1 MKLEIKDSQ
10 NYAATIIQ
18 EPKPHKLLNSD
29 RLYGI
34 TVFGMTAV
42 VNEAW
47 QDKEGD
53 LAVFFPAECQIS
65 DAFASYANL
74 YRHSEKN
81 LDPGEVGYLE
91 DSRRVRA
98 LKLRGNVSN
107 GLILPVYILEM
118 FVGEA
123 KCFAEGD
130 TFDTIDGV
138 EICRKYR
145 VKEAPVK
152 TPREGGKLVKAF
164 KRVDEKMLPE
174 HIETDQWLRNE
185 GLVEDGDMMVVTQK
199 LHGTSVRLA
208 NTIVKRKLTLLERIA
223 KRLGAKVAE
232 TEFDYIAG
240 SRKVIKDP
248 KSTTQ
253 DHFYS
258 TDLWTK
264 KLKEVQDLIPRNF
277 ILYGEMVGFT
287 EGGTPIQKGH
297 TYEAAPGESDLYV
310 YRVAMVNDQGQLY
323 DLSWDQ
329 VVQFCLARGLRYTP
343 ELWRGLKIDFELS
356 DFEEKNF
363 HAVES
368 ADRNMR
374 RFGEYVEMPVKLSE
388 GGAGADEGIV
398 IRVDRGQPVP
408 LLLKFK
414 NPSHYLY
421 ETEVLDSG
429 AVDTESD
436 ES

>member
-1 MKLEIKDSQ
+1 MKLEIKDSE
-10 NYAATIIQ
+10 NYAASIIRV
-18 EPKPHKLLNSD
+18 PKPHKLTNSD

-42 VNEAW
+42 VNDAW

-53 LAVFFPAECQIS
+53 LAVFFPTECQIS
-65 DAFASYANL
+65 DAFASHANL
-74 YRHSEKN
+74 YRHSELN
-81 LDPGEVGYLE
+81 ADPNEVGYLE

-107 GLILPVYILEM
+107 GLIIPLYVLEM
-118 FVGEA
+118 FVGDSV
-123 KCFAEGD
+123 CFIEGD
-130 TFDTIDGV
+130 TFDAVGGV
-138 EICRKYR
+138 EVCRKYR
-145 VKEAPVK
+145 LKEPQVAVS
-152 TPREGGKLVKAF
+152 REGKKLAKAF

-174 HIETDQWLRNE
+174 HIDTDQWLRNE
-185 GLVEDGDMMVVTQK
+185 GLVGHGDMLVVTQK

-208 NTIVKRKLTLLERIA
+208 NTIVKRKLTFLERIA

-258 TDLWTK
+258 SDIWTK
-264 KLKEVQDLIPRNF
+264 KLQQVQTLIPRNF

-287 EGGTPIQKGH
+287 EGGQPIQKGY
-297 TYEAAPGESDLYV
+297 TYEASYKESDLYI
-310 YRVAMVNDQGQLY
+310 YRVAVVNDEGALY

-329 VVQFCLARGLRYTP
+329 VRKFCMERGLEHTP
-343 ELWRGLKIDFELS
+343 ELWRGLRTHFELS

-363 HAVES
+363 HSVERT
-368 ADRNMR
+368 ARNSW
-374 RFGEYVEMPVKLSE
+374 GQGWYVDVPVSLSSDVS
-388 GGAGADEGIV
+388 DEGIV

-414 NPSHYLY
+414 NPSFYLH
-421 ETEVLDSG
+421 ETEMLDG
-429 AVDTESD
+429 GVIDMESD